1 MSTYVIRAKCFGYND
16 EVFYAAGNRIANVF
30 NDKAQAEAAYKK
42 LEINSARDFGLYEV
56 ESLFDADEATLQA
69 LDAFVF
75 ERCGE
80 HIYEDGELSD
90 GPLPDA
96 LSDDDTFEF
105 VQRADMQAYQLVHF
119 ATEPKFYAVW
129 VTKTQDYLKIHDE
142 CFSTLAYAETAEG
155 LNDDIGIVFYEYES
169 PLTLKG
175 PLDQLSETPVLL
187 QAAIDTHKQ
196 YAKYNASKQQLTI
209 KQDTDTLLS
218 INALLRE
225 PLFEVRQLS
234 IDEIQEIEA
243 GLAEEYGYDEEYDE
257 EE

>member
-16 EVFYAAGNRIANVF
+16 EVFYVSGNRIANVF
-30 NDKAQAEAAYKK
+30 HDQAQAEATYRQ

-56 ESLFDADEATLQA
+56 ESLFDADEKTLQA
-69 LDAFVF
+69 LDDFVF

-80 HIYEDGELSD
+80 HILEDGMVSHNA
-90 GPLPDA
+90 LPDE

-105 VQRADMQAYQLVHF
+105 IQRARMQAFQLTHF
-119 ATEPKFYAVW
+119 AEEPKFYAIW
-129 VTKTQDYLKIHDE
+129 VTKSQEYLKIHDE

-155 LNDDIGIVFYEYES
+155 LNDDIGSVFYEYES
-169 PLTLKG
+169 PLVLKG
-175 PLDQLSETPVLL
+175 ALDALSATPVLL
-187 QAAIDTHKQ
+187 QAAIDTHKKH
-196 YAKYNASKQQLTI
+196 AKYDAGKQQLTI

-243 GLAEEYGYDEEYDE
+243 ELAAEYGYDEEYDE